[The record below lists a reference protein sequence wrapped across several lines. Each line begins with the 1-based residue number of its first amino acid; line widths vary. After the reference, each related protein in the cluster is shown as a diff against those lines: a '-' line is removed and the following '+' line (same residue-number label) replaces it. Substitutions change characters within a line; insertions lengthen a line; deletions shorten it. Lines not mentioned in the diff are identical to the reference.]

1 MMASFA
7 EGLVLS
13 EKVGL
18 DPSVLVEVFPD
29 KQVAY
34 FLGWSLVNMLLVS
47 LYLLKYL

>member
-29 KQVAY
+29 KTNSL
-34 FLGWSLVNMLLVS
+34 FLRLDPCEYASCITLS
-47 LYLLKYL
+47 S